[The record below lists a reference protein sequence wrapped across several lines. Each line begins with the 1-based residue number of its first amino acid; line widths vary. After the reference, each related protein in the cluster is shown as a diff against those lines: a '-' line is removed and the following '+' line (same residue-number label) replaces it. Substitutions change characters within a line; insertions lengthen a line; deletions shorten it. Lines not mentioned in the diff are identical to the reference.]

1 MNFSYYIAKRYLKSK
16 SSNNA
21 INIIT
26 LIASV
31 GIVVGAAALFVV
43 LSVFSGLREFSLS
56 FSNDYDPDYKIVP
69 KTGKIISCSVAQEQ
83 QLKTIA
89 GYKNHS
95 KVVEERV
102 LFYCNEKEHV
112 AYLKGVDSLY
122 SLCYPIQSKIH
133 SGQWLEN
140 QTSQAVVGYGIAYK
154 MSLGIMDTN
163 NPLEVFVPKP
173 GKGSIADNIEGAFN
187 KSYLFPVG
195 IYAINEELDSKYVY
209 CDLATA
215 QELLSYSNNK
225 ISAIEIKSNAQNEQ
239 NFIASL
245 QNIFGN
251 TIEVKTRAQLNE
263 TLYRMLNTENFVL
276 YLIFTLVFIMI
287 LFAFVGSVIMI
298 IIDKR
303 ENLKTLFFIGAEI
316 KSIKKIFLIYG
327 TSICVIGGIIGIILG
342 GIIVYAQQKY
352 QWIMITESLPYP
364 VVFSIQN
371 IVIVLVTI
379 VSLGFIA
386 SYISSNTVSKKLL
399 E

>member
-173 GKGSIADNIEGAFN
+173 GKGSIADNVEGAFN

-327 TSICVIGGIIGIILG
+327 TSICVIGGIVGIILG

>member
-122 SLCYPIQSKIH
+122 NLCYPIQSKIH

-327 TSICVIGGIIGIILG
+327 TSICVIGGIVGIILG

-399 E
+399 K

>member
-303 ENLKTLFFIGAEI
+303 ERCQG
-316 KSIKKIFLIYG
+316 
-327 TSICVIGGIIGIILG
+327 
-342 GIIVYAQQKY
+342 
-352 QWIMITESLPYP
+352 
-364 VVFSIQN
+364 
-371 IVIVLVTI
+371 VT
-379 VSLGFIA
+379 
-386 SYISSNTVSKKLL
+386 NQ
-399 E
+399 

>member
-1 MNFSYYIAKRYLKSK
+1 LNFSYYIAKRYLKSK

-327 TSICVIGGIIGIILG
+327 TNICVIGGIVGIILG

>member
-327 TSICVIGGIIGIILG
+327 TSICVIGGIVGIILG

>member
-69 KTGKIISCSVAQEQ
+69 KTGKFIWCSVAQEQ
-83 QLKTIA
+83 QLKTIS

-316 KSIKKIFLIYG
+316 KSIKNIFLIYG
-327 TSICVIGGIIGIILG
+327 TSICVIGGIVGIILG

-352 QWIMITESLPYP
+352 QWIMITESLPYL

-399 E
+399 K